1 MQPKKLQKNSLSGT
15 TKEALAHDKGYVK
28 LDDNENFENDP
39 KGARL
44 KGLDH
49 TGFLGRS
56 HISTER

>member
-28 LDDNENFENDP
+28 LDDEENFDNDP

-49 TGFLGRS
+49 SGFINRS
-56 HISTER
+56 HFATER